1 MKKIFIVLML
11 IVSLCLVGCSD
22 DNKFEEYFEKIN
34 VPEEVTEDFKLPG
47 TINTKGDH
55 DIYWTSSDS
64 KVLKIG
70 NYYEEDGLFYY
81 NAYITR
87 STIDQ
92 SVILTV
98 TLEIK
103 NLGTMEKKYN
113 VLIKKN
119 EITNSKEVTLTF
131 YALND
136 FHGAVIDD
144 DGGLSVIGNYLIEE
158 RTKYPDSTIILSS
171 GDMFQGSAIS
181 NMSKG
186 KVLVESMNEIG
197 FVSMTVGNHEFDWG
211 TDVIK
216 EYHDKT
222 GAVKPDFPILAANIT
237 LKETGEAVDWADPYT
252 IIERSG
258 LKIGIIGVIGSTLES
273 SISPT
278 IVAPFE
284 FTDSVEAIK
293 KYTKELRTEKSCD
306 IVVVSAHDNTLG
318 LNQSIADLTGDYQVD
333 AIFNGHTH
341 STYAGET
348 MGIDN
353 TLLPYVQSGSSGSSI
368 GKIVLTYNKET
379 KQLVE
384 GSAENI
390 TVTSSLSNKN
400 EKIEAIIAK
409 YNEEASKISEQV
421 LGVSGEVVDQ
431 PTGAQWAVNALQ
443 RGADCQI
450 AFINNGGIRSNAF
463 PIQKNQNVTVGK
475 VWEIMPFDN
484 EVKLCTMTVD
494 NIIILMNSS
503 SIWHSDNVVV
513 KNNKLY
519 YNGREVNND
528 ETFVV
533 GAVDYIFDNDKYP
546 FLASENQTNTGV
558 LFRDILINDI
568 RESCKDGKI
577 WTPSK

>member
-1 MKKIFIVLML
+1 MKKIL
-11 IVSLCLVGCSD
+11 IFLIGIFSCLLLGCTNNNQF
-22 DNKFEEYFEKIN
+22 DNYFKKIN
-34 VPEEVTEDFKLPG
+34 IPEEVTEDFKLPG
-47 TINTKGDH
+47 TVNNKGDH

-64 KVLKIG
+64 KILKVG
-70 NYYEEDGLFYY
+70 SYFEEDGLFYY
-81 NAYITR
+81 HAYVSR

-92 SVILTV
+92 TV
-98 TLEIK
+98 TLTVKLEIK
-103 NLGTMEKKYN
+103 DLGTMEKQYN
-113 VLIKKN
+113 VVIKKIDASN
-119 EITNSKEVTLTF
+119 LKEVTLTF

-181 NMSKG
+181 NMSRG

-197 FVSMTVGNHEFDWG
+197 FASMTVGNHEFDWG

-222 GAVKPDFPILAANIT
+222 GTIKPDFPILGANIT
-237 LKETGEAVDWADPYT
+237 LKTTGEAVDWADPYT
-252 IIERSG
+252 VIERSG

-293 KYTKELRTEKSCD
+293 KYTKELRTEKNCD

-318 LNQSIADLTGDYQVD
+318 LNQSIADLTGQYQVD

-353 TLLPYVQSGSSGSSI
+353 TLLPYVQSGSAGSNI
-368 GKIVLTYNKET
+368 GKIELKYNRET
-379 KQLVE
+379 KQLIE
-384 GSAENI
+384 ASAENI
-390 TVTSSLSNKN
+390 SVTTKLSNKN
-400 EKIEAIIAK
+400 EKIEEIIAK
-409 YNEEASKISEQV
+409 YNKEVAIISEEV
-421 LGVSGEVVDQ
+421 LGVSGGTVDQ
-431 PTGAQWAVNALQ
+431 PTGAQWAVNALK
-443 RGADCQI
+443 RGINCEI
-450 AFINNGGIRSNAF
+450 AFINNGGIRGNAF
-463 PIQKNQNVTVGK
+463 PIQKNQNITVGK

-484 EVKLCTMTVD
+484 EVKLCTMRVD
-494 NIIILMNSS
+494 DIIILMNTS
-503 SIWHSDNVVV
+503 SILHSDNVKV

-519 YNGREVNND
+519 LNGEEVNSE

-546 FLASENQTNTGV
+546 FLSSENKINTGT
-558 LFRDILINDI
+558 LFRDVLINDI
-568 RESCKDGKI
+568 KESCKDGKT
-577 WTPSK
+577 WVPSK

>member
-1 MKKIFIVLML
+1 MKKIL
-11 IVSLCLVGCSD
+11 IFLICIFSCLLVGCTNNNQFD
-22 DNKFEEYFEKIN
+22 KYFKKIN
-34 VPEEVTEDFKLPG
+34 IPEEVTEDFKLPG
-47 TINTKGDH
+47 TVNDKGDH

-64 KVLKIG
+64 KILKVG
-70 NYYEEDGLFYY
+70 SYFEEDGLFYY
-81 NAYITR
+81 HAYVSR
-87 STIDQ
+87 STIDK
-92 SVILTV
+92 TV
-98 TLEIK
+98 TLTVKLEIK
-103 NLGTMEKKYN
+103 DLGTMEKQYN
-113 VLIKKN
+113 VVIKKIDASN
-119 EITNSKEVTLTF
+119 LKEVTLTF

-181 NMSKG
+181 NMSRG

-222 GAVKPDFPILAANIT
+222 GDVKPNFPILGANIT
-237 LKETGEAVDWADPYT
+237 LKATGEAVDWADPYT
-252 IIERSG
+252 VIERSG

-284 FTDSVEAIK
+284 FTDSIEAIK
-293 KYTKELRTEKSCD
+293 KYTKELRTEKNCD

-318 LNQSIADLTGDYQVD
+318 LNQSIADLTGEYQVD

-353 TLLPYVQSGSSGSSI
+353 TLLPYVQSGSAGSNI
-368 GKIVLTYNKET
+368 GKIELKYDRET
-379 KQLVE
+379 MQLIE
-384 GSAENI
+384 ASAENI
-390 TVTSSLSNKN
+390 PVTTKLSNKN

-409 YNEEASKISEQV
+409 YNKEVAVISEQV
-421 LGVSGEVVDQ
+421 LGVSGESVDQ

-443 RGADCQI
+443 RGVDCQI
-450 AFINNGGIRSNAF
+450 AFINNGGIRGNAF
-463 PIQKNQNVTVGK
+463 PIQKNQNITVGK

-484 EVKLCTMTVD
+484 EVKLCTMRVD
-494 NIIILMNSS
+494 DIIILMNTS
-503 SIWHSDNVVV
+503 SILHSDNVRV

-519 YNGREVNND
+519 LNGEEVNSE

-546 FLASENQTNTGV
+546 FLSSENKVNTGT
-558 LFRDILINDI
+558 LFRDVLINDI
-568 RESCKDGKI
+568 KESCKDGKA
-577 WTPSK
+577 WVPSK